1 MQTKRK
7 IEMKCFMLRI
17 IIHVLKYS
25 RFSGKINFFKVLI
38 KANQNLV
45 HLIVWTFE
53 LKFAFLYVILFYPEI
68 RSMRVY

>member
-1 MQTKRK
+1 MWNTLNKYKENTLQMQTKRK

-17 IIHVLKYS
+17 IIYVLKYS

-45 HLIVWTFE
+45 HLIVWTFW
-53 LKFAFLYVILFYPEI
+53 A
-68 RSMRVY
+68 